1 MGRALY
7 VYAIVRS
14 DVRLPP
20 VAGHRIERVEL
31 GGVAAAAERR
41 TRARPLSEKTL
52 RDQYR
57 VIARLHARV
66 DAILPVR
73 FGALVEAEELERIVA
88 LRRRTLVAALR
99 NVRNRSQMTVRL
111 LGSPIEAVPEP
122 DAITGTAYLLARVES
137 SRPVLSP
144 AAEAIR
150 RSVARLVAAESID
163 RGRGSI
169 ALTLHHL
176 VAKDRL
182 ARYRAHV
189 ESAAADF
196 GSPASVVI
204 SGPMAPFAFVPDLW
218 NDA

>member
-1 MGRALY
+1 MDRALY

-14 DVRLPP
+14 DVRLPRI
-20 VAGHRIERVEL
+20 AGHRIERVEL

-41 TRARPLSEKTL
+41 TKAGPLSEKSL

-73 FGALVEAEELERIVA
+73 FGALVNADELARIVA

-111 LGSPIEAVPEP
+111 IGSPIEPAPGP
-122 DAITGTAYLLARVES
+122 GATTGTEYLLARVES
-137 SRPVLSP
+137 SRPALPP
-144 AAEAIR
+144 AAETIR
-150 RSVARLVAAESID
+150 RSVARLVAAESIE

-176 VAKDRL
+176 VANDRL
-182 ARYRAHV
+182 ERYRARL
-189 ESAAADF
+189 EDAAVRS
-196 GSPASVVI
+196 GLQTSVVI
-204 SGPMAPFAFVPDLW
+204 AGPTAPFAFVPDLW